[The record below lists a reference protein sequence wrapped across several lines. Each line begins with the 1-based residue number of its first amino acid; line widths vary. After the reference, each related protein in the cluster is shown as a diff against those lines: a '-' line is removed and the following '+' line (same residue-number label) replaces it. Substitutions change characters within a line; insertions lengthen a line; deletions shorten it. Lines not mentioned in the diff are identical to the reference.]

1 MKFGLIFIVVT
12 FVWYGICA
20 FVSMIPN
27 PMNWGI
33 AGRFYF
39 MLLEVTLVPLITM
52 IIEDTIE

>member
-12 FVWYGICA
+12 LAWYGICA
-20 FVSMIPN
+20 FVSAVPN

-33 AGRFYF
+33 DGRFCF

-52 IIEDTIE
+52 MIKDTIE